1 MARRRFEQL
10 PEERQDA
17 ILRVAADEFARNG
30 FHGTSYNQLLE
41 RLQLGKSSAYYYFD
55 DKRDLFV
62 SAVQRTY
69 ARFFAAIQGVEPPKD
84 VTGFWRFVEQSS
96 ERGYVFMLE
105 DRTAANLMLCMQR
118 ERALLSELGS
128 SELLASI
135 ESFYAD
141 MVRLGQSLGAVRR
154 DIPQDLLVALVR
166 DVTMTFDRWF
176 IGARAADIEPADPAL
191 TPTSIARTFT
201 EIARRLCEP
210 A

>member
-10 PEERQDA
+10 PPERQDA
-17 ILRVAADEFARNG
+17 ILRVAAEQFAQHG

-41 RLQLGKSSAYYYFD
+41 QLQIGKSSAYYYFD

-69 ARFFAAIQGVEPPKD
+69 ARFFAAVQGLAPPQD
-84 VTGFWRFVEQSS
+84 VTGFWRFVAESS

-118 ERALLSELGS
+118 EQALLSELGS

-135 ESFYAD
+135 EGFYAD
-141 MVRLGQSLGAVRR
+141 MVDLGQSLGAVRR
-154 DIPQDLLVALVR
+154 DVPRDLLVSLVR

-176 IGARAADIEPADPAL
+176 IGARAAGTETKAHPVTPASA
-191 TPTSIARTFT
+191 ARTFT
-201 EIARRLCEP
+201 EIAQRLCQP